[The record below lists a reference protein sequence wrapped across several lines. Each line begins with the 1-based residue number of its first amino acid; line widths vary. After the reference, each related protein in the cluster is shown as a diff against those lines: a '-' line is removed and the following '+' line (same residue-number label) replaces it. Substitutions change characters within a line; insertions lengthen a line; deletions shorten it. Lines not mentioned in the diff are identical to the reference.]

1 MLNIILASKSKVRKD
16 ILEKNNILCIV
27 EPSNVDE
34 DPVKESLI
42 KEGATPE
49 IISKNL
55 AELKANKVSQKN
67 NDNLVLGA
75 DSVIDLEGMLI
86 SKPENRNEA
95 LDILRR
101 LNGKDHF
108 LISSVCIS
116 KNGSMVW
123 NYTDK
128 AILTM
133 KKMSEDY
140 LKDYLSKISDEDL
153 YAYNVYQIEGE
164 GRKLF
169 SKIEGDEDTIMGLP
183 IKKVFNLIIDN
194 RFFYIFFGRIYWR

>member
-1 MLNIILASKSKVRKD
+1 MYNLILASKSKVRKE
-16 ILEKNNILCIV
+16 ILNKNNIDCKV

-34 DPVKESLI
+34 EFVKNGLLN
-42 KEGATPE
+42 EGVSPE

-55 AELKANKVSQKN
+55 AELKANKVSQKKN
-67 NDNLVLGA
+67 GEMVLGA
-75 DSVIDLEGMLI
+75 DSVIDLEGELI
-86 SKPENRNEA
+86 SKPKNRDEA
-95 LDILRR
+95 MNILKK
-101 LNGKDHF
+101 LNGKKHH

-128 AILTM
+128 ASLTM
-133 KKMSEDY
+133 KEMTDEK
-140 LKDYLSKISDEDL
+140 LKEYLSKITDDKL

-164 GRKLF
+164 GRSLF

-183 IKKVFNLIIDN
+183 INKIKE
-194 RFFYIFFGRIYWR
+194 YINSK